1 MPRLSICIPSY
12 NRPRFLKELIA
23 SIVKQCTLDHEIVI
37 SDDSSPSY
45 NEILEIVEKYKE
57 IYPDLSIKIFKN
69 EKTLGY
75 DGNFRSLIDKSSGDY
90 CVFMGDDDIM
100 LPNALSRIEDVINN
114 NTGVAVILRS
124 WLKADRET
132 NKVDEVFK
140 YFSDDRLF
148 VAGVKSSA
156 TLFRRSVAI
165 AGFTVKRELASQLAT
180 AQFDG
185 TLLYQVY
192 LTATLALKH
201 PCYYISE
208 PIAIMRKDKNQK
220 PTHFFGTAEVE
231 KNKFKPGSLTYENSL
246 HFIDGMLKV
255 SLDVS
260 NMQNCVVLNNLILKD
275 LYNYSYPLLS
285 VQRNNG
291 LGNFI
296 RYQKELRR
304 RGFGKSVLFN
314 IYTISLL
321 MFGTKYCSI
330 LIKII
335 KNVYGRTPIIGDI
348 STGEKVKK

>member
-1 MPRLSICIPSY
+1 MPKLSICIPSY

-23 SIVKQCTLDHEIVI
+23 SVVEQCTLDHEIII
-37 SDDSSPSY
+37 SDDSSPRY
-45 NEILEIVEKYKE
+45 NEILNTVEKYKRDN
-57 IYPDLSIKIFKN
+57 PDLNIKIFKN
-69 EKTLGY
+69 ERTLGY
-75 DGNFRSLIDKSSGDY
+75 DANFRSLIERSSGDY
-90 CVFMGDDDIM
+90 CIFMGDDDIM
-100 LPNALSRIEDVINN
+100 MPNALSKIEHVINK

-132 NKVDEVFK
+132 NEVDEVFK
-140 YFSDDRLF
+140 YFSSDRLF
-148 VAGVKSSA
+148 EAGEKSAA

-165 AGFTVKRELASQLAT
+165 AGYTVKRELASQLAT
-180 AQFDG
+180 EKFDG

-201 PCYYISE
+201 QCYYISQ

-246 HFIDGMLKV
+246 HFIDGMLKL

-260 NMQNCVVLNNLILKD
+260 NIQNSPVLYELILKD

-291 LGNFI
+291 LINFI
-296 RYQKELRR
+296 RYQSELRR
-304 RGFGKSVLFN
+304 RGFGRSILFN
-314 IYTISLL
+314 IYAISLL
-321 MFGTKYCSI
+321 IFGLKYCSI
-330 LIKII
+330 MIKTI
-335 KNVYGRTPIIGDI
+335 KNVYGRTPVIGDI
-348 STGEKVKK
+348 STGTEVK